1 MTQEQHIASAIAFF
15 QQSSDKVMLQ
25 EVLRTLR
32 PKAAAAVRRYQERGQ
47 QVPPPQEVAPAEQPA
62 SKQDALRTLGTELEF
77 GQLQAITRS
86 VGQRLESLMAAET

>member
-1 MTQEQHIASAIAFF
+1 MTREQDIAAAIAFF
-15 QQSSDKVMLQ
+15 QQSSDQALLQ

-47 QVPPPQEVAPAEQPA
+47 RVPPPEEVAPAQQPA
-62 SKQDALRTLGTELEF
+62 SKQEALRILETDLDF

-86 VGQRLESLMAAET
+86 VGQRLESLMGAEA